1 MAVSSIKKKQSP
13 HLNAGYGGGLKLLA
27 ALNNNKQSPHLK
39 GDIFSTCKFLESF
52 SLFSRFFPDFLE
64 QWDQKTEV
72 LSQYRQFGTSCPV

>member
-39 GDIFSTCKFLESF
+39 G
-52 SLFSRFFPDFLE
+52 
-64 QWDQKTEV
+64 
-72 LSQYRQFGTSCPV
+72 G